1 MTANTA
7 DNLTDNMATH
17 PTTSLTSPPPLLP
30 SDQAIEVSDLGVL
43 DVAVRPQDQEAGIF
57 RLTEKPALDTRSGA
71 SVSSWEDDVGDP
83 LKSDLDSPLDDDF
96 PMVVWLRGDESW
108 YPQFDLD
115 ADTVMARLGIK
126 RSRLTQI
133 SGKELRVGR
142 VRIDRYIKP
151 VFRSHDVESYLR
163 WTRATASHQKSS
175 SAIKDAT
182 QALQSQGE
190 QIAQIVAHA
199 SVSFSDA
206 LKSGLLIQLEEAST
220 RSIASLAQ
228 ETKNLQTNIEK
239 MFEKAKC
246 NDQVRAEVLGTQLS
260 VQDIRLNAIENNLA
274 AVVLRLAETSDRLL
288 HLSEQQIEAS
298 ITIQALAQVLDNQ
311 NQILS
316 ALKPKEKAFT
326 RQRVRR
332 VNAKIEVTEAATAGH
347 VRPKISRRK
356 LQPSSH

>member
-1 MTANTA
+1 M
-7 DNLTDNMATH
+7 
-17 PTTSLTSPPPLLP
+17 TSPNSLLP
-30 SDQAIEVSDLGVL
+30 SDNNDEVPDFNVL
-43 DVAVRPQDQEAGIF
+43 DTAVPPQDQEPGIF
-57 RLTEKPALDTRSGA
+57 RITEKPALDTRSGA

-83 LKSDLDSPLDDDF
+83 LKSDLDSPLDDNF

-175 SAIKDAT
+175 SALKDAT

-199 SVSFSDA
+199 SVSFSEA
-206 LKSGLLIQLEEAST
+206 LKSGLLEQLEETAT

-228 ETKNLQTNIEK
+228 ETKSLQTNIEK
-239 MFEKAKC
+239 IFEKTKRS
-246 NDQVRAEVLGTQLS
+246 DQVRAEVIGTQFTG
-260 VQDIRLNAIENNLA
+260 QDIRLNAIENNLA

-288 HLSEQQIEAS
+288 LLSEKQIE
-298 ITIQALAQVLDNQ
+298 TTNTLQALAHVLEHQ
-311 NQILS
+311 HEILN
-316 ALKPKEKAFT
+316 AFKPKEKSFA
-326 RQRVRR
+326 RQRIRR
-332 VNAKIEVTEAATAGH
+332 VKAKIETAEAATPGH
-347 VRPKISRRK
+347 IRPKISRRK